1 MVKLVD
7 GGNASSSLS
16 KEDLCRKAKAC
27 KEIYEAEL
35 SSLDGSKSKKQRL
48 KSDESGSSKRTNT
61 VTGDA
66 AEYDSDETI
75 EMTEEEVDMAYNTV
89 ASKFLNDQ

>member
-35 SSLDGSKSKKQRL
+35 SSLDGSKSK
-48 KSDESGSSKRTNT
+48 
-61 VTGDA
+61 
-66 AEYDSDETI
+66 
-75 EMTEEEVDMAYNTV
+75 
-89 ASKFLNDQ
+89 

>member
-35 SSLDGSKSKKQRL
+35 SSLDGSKNKTQRL
-48 KSDESGSSKRTNT
+48 KSDESWSSKRTNA
-61 VTGDA
+61 VTG
-66 AEYDSDETI
+66 EYDSDETI

-89 ASKFLNDQ
+89 ASKFLND